1 MDRTYS
7 VVKFMVNVKL
17 MEKSVNSPVGSVMV
31 VKVMTQYRKL
41 GTAWKTKRKRRPRTP
56 GMIVGTGGG
65 GVVAGRARGVI
76 EMEDCKRMAVEH
88 GERADCPSGL
98 TGDRASVGRGDNGDA
113 ARLLGRDAE
122 SDAPPSS
129 AIVTADAG
137 TVPDDNDDWRP
148 GPRRGRSTQ

>member
-1 MDRTYS
+1 MGRTYR
-7 VVKFMVNVKL
+7 VVKFIVNVRL

-41 GTAWKTKRKRRPRTP
+41 GTAWKTKRKRRPMTP
-56 GMIVGTGGG
+56 GMIVGTGG
-65 GVVAGRARGVI
+65 VVAGRDRGVI
-76 EMEDCKRMAVEH
+76 EMEDCRMAVEH

-122 SDAPPSS
+122 TDAPPSS

-137 TVPDDNDDWRP
+137 TVPDDNDEWRS
-148 GPRRGRSTQ
+148 GPVSRQIHQ